1 MQRQL
6 IRLIINTSLS
16 TLLLTSTSTLA
27 ANNSEAVSSTKIAP
41 TELNDVNVKV
51 TIKDSLGGNWY
62 VLDKRDEGTPKYVYY
77 IKPTRLP
84 DGSIQ
89 KLKKGWHMWTE
100 RVSPQSV
107 KLSMKIS
114 NFSEAETFELEVI
127 PTNKP
132 QCQTLSLGDKTD
144 STAVCISLSAPTK
157 RRQGLW

>member
-1 MQRQL
+1 MQRHL
-6 IRLIINTSLS
+6 IRLIINTAI
-16 TLLLTSTSTLA
+16 LLTSTATLA
-27 ANNSEAVSSTKIAP
+27 ANSPEAVNPIEVAP
-41 TELNDVNVKV
+41 TELSDVKV

-62 VLDKRDEGTPKYVYY
+62 VLDKRDEGTPKEVYL
-77 IKPTRLP
+77 IKPIRLP
-84 DGSIQ
+84 DGSIK
-89 KLKKGWHMWTE
+89 KLQKGWRMWIK
-100 RVSPQSV
+100 RASPQSV

-132 QCQTLSLGDKTD
+132 QCQTLSLGGKTD

>member
-1 MQRQL
+1 MQRHL
-6 IRLIINTSLS
+6 ICLIINTSLS
-16 TLLLTSTSTLA
+16 ALLLTSTSTLA
-27 ANNSEAVSSTKIAP
+27 ANSPEVANP
-41 TELNDVNVKV
+41 TELGDVKVKV

-84 DGSIQ
+84 DSSIQ
-89 KLKKGWHMWTE
+89 KLKKGWHMWIK

-114 NFSEAETFELEVI
+114 NFSEAETFELEAI

-144 STAVCISLSAPTK
+144 STAVCISLSVSTK